1 MRKKEIFMNSDRI
14 TAILYIHKKNAKI
27 DVDIPLDITVNE
39 LIIGLNEGFHLG
51 LSTGDLSKCFLK
63 TENPIALLK
72 GNKTIAEYG
81 LRNGTTINITE

>member
-1 MRKKEIFMNSDRI
+1 MDNERI
-14 TAILYIHKKNAKI
+14 TAILHIHKKHMMI

-39 LIIGLNEGFHLG
+39 LIIGLNQGFQLG
-51 LSTGDLSKCFLK
+51 MDTGDMSKCYLK

-72 GNKTIAEYG
+72 GNKCIAEYG